1 MFELRYKILGLAIEV
16 DYDWL
21 CRNLLAFKEYAG
33 KYVAIIGRRIV
44 GVGESAEEAFKA
56 ASENEGGKT
65 PAIGY
70 VRKGDGGL
78 HLLTGQAGG

>member
-1 MFELRYKILGLAIEV
+1 LRFKIVGLAIEV

-21 CRNLLAFKEYAG
+21 CRNPLAFKEYAG
-33 KYVAIIGRRIV
+33 KYVAIIGRKVV
-44 GVGESAEEAFKA
+44 GVGESAEEAFKE
-56 ASENEGGKT
+56 ASKNAEGKT

-78 HLLTGQAGG
+78 HLLIGQAGG